1 MAVFVHATVGE
12 LSLVPGGGFDMG
24 LSPEEEAAIRAARD
38 RAEAAAEDFDQEFD
52 LLLSE
57 IGQMRPLHRVVVPP
71 FLIAQR
77 VLSVGRA
84 LRWLP
89 NLRDPLYGHVPKA
102 PAHLNPEQITA
113 VLLGTG
119 LRLPAEAE
127 LEYAARGG
135 LHRRLLPWG
144 DELPDDATIEAML
157 ADEDGSTHNA
167 FGLHGYGLY
176 PELCADHWHEHYRGA
191 PDDGAPWPGTGMH
204 VVRGGAGDCYP
215 WQACG
220 EWNLMLCA
228 MRMTERAAEF
238 GASIRLVHGLGEH
251 EEFNNEVSE
260 ETGDVKGAGRKAAK
274 KSRAKKAATVKSADK
289 GAAKKSADKTATKKA
304 ATKKAATKKAA
315 TKSAATKK
323 TAATKSAD
331 KTATKK
337 TATKKTA
344 TKKAATK
351 KAATKKAAATKSAD
365 KTATKKAAT
374 KKTATKRAATKK
386 AATKKTAT
394 RSADK
399 VATKKTAVKNF
410 GDEAGRGE
418 SSQYDVY
425 AEFRRELDGIR
436 ELGVADRR
444 EREAHGRSP
453 GRLCGEICPSMDN
466 NVMCAARGE
475 PSCPWPDWAAVRQR
489 LNETSKGRSR
499 PSRLARPALLAGRQA
514 LRGVLAAFAA

>member
-1 MAVFVHATVGE
+1 MLHVAAAPELFDHTLWTGATDERREELARLVEAELGPDSFIKYEGLRRYGQTSAPVAVFVHATAGE

-24 LSPEEEAAIRAARD
+24 LSPEEEEAIRAARD

-89 NLRDPLYGHVPKA
+89 NLRDPLYGHVSKA

-144 DELPDDATIEAML
+144 DALPDDATIEAML
-157 ADEDGSTHNA
+157 ADEDGATHNA

-191 PDDGAPWPGTGMH
+191 PDDGAPWPGAGMH

-251 EEFNNEVSE
+251 EEFLIEEVSE
-260 ETGDVKGAGRKAAK
+260 ETGDREAGGKTAK
-274 KSRAKKAATVKSADK
+274 KTRASRGAKKAAATKKSAAAKSADKGGKAAAKETAAKKAVPAESADKGGKAAAKKAAAAKSADK
-289 GAAKKSADKTATKKA
+289 GAKAAAKKAAVSKSVDKA
-304 ATKKAATKKAA
+304 ATKAEAKKPATKAAQSKATKKSAKR
-315 TKSAATKK
+315 KSAKK
-323 TAATKSAD
+323 PK
-331 KTATKK
+331 
-337 TATKKTA
+337 
-344 TKKAATK
+344 
-351 KAATKKAAATKSAD
+351 
-365 KTATKKAAT
+365 
-374 KKTATKRAATKK
+374 
-386 AATKKTAT
+386 
-394 RSADK
+394 
-399 VATKKTAVKNF
+399 
-410 GDEAGRGE
+410 
-418 SSQYDVY
+418 
-425 AEFRRELDGIR
+425 
-436 ELGVADRR
+436 
-444 EREAHGRSP
+444 
-453 GRLCGEICPSMDN
+453 
-466 NVMCAARGE
+466 
-475 PSCPWPDWAAVRQR
+475 
-489 LNETSKGRSR
+489 
-499 PSRLARPALLAGRQA
+499 
-514 LRGVLAAFAA
+514 

>member
-1 MAVFVHATVGE
+1 MLHVAAAPELFDHTLWASATDERREELARLVAAELGPDLFRYEGLRRYGQASAPVAVFVHATVGE

-24 LSPEEEAAIRAARD
+24 LSPEEEEAIRAARD

-127 LEYAARGG
+127 VEYAARGG

-144 DELPDDATIEAML
+144 DALPDDAAIEAML

-167 FGLHGYGLY
+167 FGLYGYGLY

-215 WQACG
+215 WQGCG

-251 EEFNNEVSE
+251 EAFFQEVSE
-260 ETGDVKGAGRKAAK
+260 ETGDTKEAGRKAAK
-274 KSRAKKAATVKSADK
+274 KARASGGAKTAATKKTATTKSGDK
-289 GAAKKSADKTATKKA
+289 GATKKSVKKA
-304 ATKKAATKKAA
+304 ATKKAAAGESGDKG
-315 TKSAATKK
+315 ATKK
-323 TAATKSAD
+323 SV
-331 KTATKK
+331 
-337 TATKKTA
+337 
-344 TKKAATK
+344 K
-351 KAATKKAAATKSAD
+351 KAATKKAAATKSGD
-365 KTATKKAAT
+365 KGAAKKSVKSATKKATKKATKSATKKAA
-374 KKTATKRAATKK
+374 ATKSIDKGASKKSTKAAANKSADKAATRAAAKKGATKPARLHSAAKK
-386 AATKKTAT
+386 AAKQAEAK
-394 RSADK
+394 RSAG
-399 VATKKTAVKNF
+399 KK
-410 GDEAGRGE
+410 
-418 SSQYDVY
+418 
-425 AEFRRELDGIR
+425 FR
-436 ELGVADRR
+436 
-444 EREAHGRSP
+444 
-453 GRLCGEICPSMDN
+453 
-466 NVMCAARGE
+466 
-475 PSCPWPDWAAVRQR
+475 
-489 LNETSKGRSR
+489 
-499 PSRLARPALLAGRQA
+499 
-514 LRGVLAAFAA
+514 

>member
-1 MAVFVHATVGE
+1 MLHVAAGPELFDHTLWASATDERREELAQLVAAELGSDCKYEGLRRYGQASASVAVFVHATVGE

-24 LSPEEEAAIRAARD
+24 LSPEEEQTIRAARD

-89 NLRDPLYGHVPKA
+89 NLRDPLYGHVSKA

-144 DELPDDATIEAML
+144 DALPDDATIEAML
-157 ADEDGSTHNA
+157 ADEDGSTHNT

-176 PELCADHWHEHYRGA
+176 PELCADHWHDHYRGA
-191 PDDGAPWPGTGMH
+191 PDDGAPWPGSGMH

-215 WQACG
+215 WQGCG

-238 GASIRLVHGLGEH
+238 GASIRLVYGLGEH
-251 EEFNNEVSE
+251 EDFNEEEMPE
-260 ETGDVKGAGRKAAK
+260 ETDDGQHIRAGLEAK
-274 KSRAKKAATVKSADK
+274 KSTAKKIPAAKKAAVAKSADSGAKKKSSVKKAAVSADK
-289 GAAKKSADKTATKKA
+289 GATKSSAKKVAVAESADKGAKKA
-304 ATKKAATKKAA
+304 AKKAAAATKPRDQSAAKKGATKKAA
-315 TKSAATKK
+315 TKSAQSKM
-323 TAATKSAD
+323 AAKKSA
-331 KTATKK
+331 KK
-337 TATKKTA
+337 
-344 TKKAATK
+344 
-351 KAATKKAAATKSAD
+351 KSA
-365 KTATKKAAT
+365 KKP
-374 KKTATKRAATKK
+374 R
-386 AATKKTAT
+386 
-394 RSADK
+394 
-399 VATKKTAVKNF
+399 
-410 GDEAGRGE
+410 
-418 SSQYDVY
+418 
-425 AEFRRELDGIR
+425 
-436 ELGVADRR
+436 
-444 EREAHGRSP
+444 
-453 GRLCGEICPSMDN
+453 
-466 NVMCAARGE
+466 
-475 PSCPWPDWAAVRQR
+475 
-489 LNETSKGRSR
+489 
-499 PSRLARPALLAGRQA
+499 
-514 LRGVLAAFAA
+514 

>member
-1 MAVFVHATVGE
+1 MLHVAAAPELFDHTLWSSATDERREELAQLVAAELGPDSSFKYAGLRRYGQASAPVAVFVHATVGE

-24 LSPEEEAAIRAARD
+24 LSPEEEQTIRAARE

-84 LRWLP
+84 QRWLP
-89 NLRDPLYGHVPKA
+89 NLRDPLYGHVSRA

-144 DELPDDATIEAML
+144 DALPDDATIEAML

-176 PELCADHWHEHYRGA
+176 PELCADHWHDHYRGA
-191 PDDGAPWPGTGMH
+191 PDDGAPWAGSGMH

-215 WQACG
+215 WQGCG

-251 EEFNNEVSE
+251 EEFFQEVSE
-260 ETGDVKGAGRKAAK
+260 ETGERKESGRKSAEKPGVKMPGASEPKAGGKESAKTAA
-274 KSRAKKAATVKSADK
+274 
-289 GAAKKSADKTATKKA
+289 GAARSRVSEPTARTAKKA
-304 ATKKAATKKAA
+304 ATKKAATKKV
-315 TKSAATKK
+315 TTKKSATPR
-323 TAATKSAD
+323 TAAVTRKKSA
-331 KTATKK
+331 KRGAT
-337 TATKKTA
+337 
-344 TKKAATK
+344 
-351 KAATKKAAATKSAD
+351 
-365 KTATKKAAT
+365 
-374 KKTATKRAATKK
+374 
-386 AATKKTAT
+386 
-394 RSADK
+394 
-399 VATKKTAVKNF
+399 
-410 GDEAGRGE
+410 
-418 SSQYDVY
+418 
-425 AEFRRELDGIR
+425 
-436 ELGVADRR
+436 
-444 EREAHGRSP
+444 
-453 GRLCGEICPSMDN
+453 
-466 NVMCAARGE
+466 
-475 PSCPWPDWAAVRQR
+475 
-489 LNETSKGRSR
+489 
-499 PSRLARPALLAGRQA
+499 
-514 LRGVLAAFAA
+514 

>member
-1 MAVFVHATVGE
+1 MLHVAAAPELFDHTLWAVATDERREELARLVAAELGPEFFRYEGLRRYGPASTPVAVFVHATVGE

-24 LSPEEEAAIRAARD
+24 LSPEEEQTIRAARE

-191 PDDGAPWPGTGMH
+191 PDDGAPWAGAGMH

-215 WQACG
+215 WQGCG

-251 EEFNNEVSE
+251 ESFIEEVSE
-260 ETGDVKGAGRKAAK
+260 EPGDRQKTRAGGSAKKAAK
-274 KSRAKKAATVKSADK
+274 KKT
-289 GAAKKSADKTATKKA
+289 AAKKTAP
-304 ATKKAATKKAA
+304 
-315 TKSAATKK
+315 KK
-323 TAATKSAD
+323 TAKT
-331 KTATKK
+331 KTAKKIAPKK

-344 TKKAATK
+344 KKKTAK
-351 KAATKKAAATKSAD
+351 
-365 KTATKKAAT
+365 KTATKKAST
-374 KKTATKRAATKK
+374 KSAQS
-386 AATKKTAT
+386 
-394 RSADK
+394 RSAAK
-399 VATKKTAVKNF
+399 RSAKTP
-410 GDEAGRGE
+410 R
-418 SSQYDVY
+418 
-425 AEFRRELDGIR
+425 
-436 ELGVADRR
+436 
-444 EREAHGRSP
+444 
-453 GRLCGEICPSMDN
+453 
-466 NVMCAARGE
+466 
-475 PSCPWPDWAAVRQR
+475 
-489 LNETSKGRSR
+489 
-499 PSRLARPALLAGRQA
+499 
-514 LRGVLAAFAA
+514 

>member
-1 MAVFVHATVGE
+1 MLHVAAGPELFDHTLWASATDERREELAQLVAAELGSEFFRYEGLRRYGQASAPVAVFVHATVGE

-24 LSPEEEAAIRAARD
+24 LSPEEEQTIRAARD

-89 NLRDPLYGHVPKA
+89 NLRDPLYGHVSKA

-144 DELPDDATIEAML
+144 DALPDDATIEAML

-176 PELCADHWHEHYRGA
+176 PELCADHWQDHYRGA
-191 PDDGAPWPGTGMH
+191 PDDGAPRPGAGMH

-215 WQACG
+215 WQGCG

-238 GASIRLVHGLGEH
+238 GASIRLVYGLGEH
-251 EEFNNEVSE
+251 EEFFKEMPE
-260 ETGDVKGAGRKAAK
+260 ETDDGQRAGRKAAK
-274 KSRAKKAATVKSADK
+274 KNRVSEGAKKSFDKAAAKAGAKKAAKKADGTQSFDK
-289 GAAKKSADKTATKKA
+289 AAAKKAVAKKADAIQSSDKAAAKAAAKKADGTRSFEKASAKKAAAKKAGATESSERAAAKKAAAKKAVATKSSDKA
-304 ATKKAATKKAA
+304 ATKKAATEKAA
-315 TKSAATKK
+315 QSKSAAK
-323 TAATKSAD
+323 KSA
-331 KTATKK
+331 
-337 TATKKTA
+337 
-344 TKKAATK
+344 
-351 KAATKKAAATKSAD
+351 
-365 KTATKKAAT
+365 
-374 KKTATKRAATKK
+374 KRAAAK
-386 AATKKTAT
+386 
-394 RSADK
+394 RSA
-399 VATKKTAVKNF
+399 VKK
-410 GDEAGRGE
+410 
-418 SSQYDVY
+418 
-425 AEFRRELDGIR
+425 
-436 ELGVADRR
+436 LG
-444 EREAHGRSP
+444 
-453 GRLCGEICPSMDN
+453 
-466 NVMCAARGE
+466 
-475 PSCPWPDWAAVRQR
+475 
-489 LNETSKGRSR
+489 
-499 PSRLARPALLAGRQA
+499 
-514 LRGVLAAFAA
+514 

>member
-24 LSPEEEAAIRAARD
+24 LSPEEEQTIRAARD

-89 NLRDPLYGHVPKA
+89 NLRDPLYGHVSKA

-144 DELPDDATIEAML
+144 DALPDDATIEAML

-176 PELCADHWHEHYRGA
+176 PELCADHWQDHYRGA
-191 PDDGAPWPGTGMH
+191 PDDGAPRPGSGMH

-215 WQACG
+215 WQGCG

-238 GASIRLVHGLGEH
+238 GASIRLVYGLGEH
-251 EEFNNEVSE
+251 EEFFKEEEVPE
-260 ETGDVKGAGRKAAK
+260 ETGDTQRAGRKAAK
-274 KSRAKKAATVKSADK
+274 KNRASEGAKKSSAEKVTTAKSADKRAAKKSSAKESNASRSFEKAAAKKAAAKKATAKKADGTESFDKAAAKKADGTQSFDKAAAKKPAAKKADGTQSFDKAAAKKRKKAGATESSERAAAKKAAAKRAVATKSSDK
-289 GAAKKSADKTATKKA
+289 AATEKAAQSKSAAKKSA
-304 ATKKAATKKAA
+304 
-315 TKSAATKK
+315 
-323 TAATKSAD
+323 
-331 KTATKK
+331 
-337 TATKKTA
+337 
-344 TKKAATK
+344 
-351 KAATKKAAATKSAD
+351 
-365 KTATKKAAT
+365 
-374 KKTATKRAATKK
+374 KRAAAK
-386 AATKKTAT
+386 
-394 RSADK
+394 RSA
-399 VATKKTAVKNF
+399 AKK
-410 GDEAGRGE
+410 
-418 SSQYDVY
+418 
-425 AEFRRELDGIR
+425 
-436 ELGVADRR
+436 LG
-444 EREAHGRSP
+444 
-453 GRLCGEICPSMDN
+453 
-466 NVMCAARGE
+466 
-475 PSCPWPDWAAVRQR
+475 
-489 LNETSKGRSR
+489 
-499 PSRLARPALLAGRQA
+499 
-514 LRGVLAAFAA
+514 